1 VLQRECFGT
10 IQYLFSI
17 NRSVSSVDRAVSL
30 MQQGRFN
37 QGDSTKAIQP
47 RRFNWGNLTKAIEL
61 GRFDQDNSVK
71 PITT

>member
-37 QGDSTKAIQP
+37 QGDSTKAIQ
-47 RRFNWGNLTKAIEL
+47 L
-61 GRFDQDNSVK
+61 GRFNQGDSTGA
-71 PITT
+71 I